1 MSGTL
6 DTINSVRFLS
16 MNSRGQPRQ
25 GEDQTHTCDDPLW
38 LLSTTFVKVLIAF
51 EDTWCYGEVRGLEGE
66 RKLFH

>member
-1 MSGTL
+1 
-6 DTINSVRFLS
+6 

-25 GEDQTHTCDDPLW
+25 GEDQMHTRDDPLW